1 MLLTNRF
8 EPHYDYQK
16 IDNDF
21 DIYIVKKESAKLY
34 TTNILDIPTADFKAR
49 AVQYLWGAAALVLFD
64 KDTIKESEF
73 RTTLQESYPD
83 VTVRKMDILDQNIL
97 KIY

>member
-8 EPHYDYQK
+8 EPHYDYRK

-21 DIYIVKKESAKLY
+21 DIYIVTKESEKLY

-49 AVQYLWGAAALVLFD
+49 AVQYFWGAKALVLFD
-64 KDTIKESEF
+64 KGTIKESEF
-73 RTTLQESYPD
+73 PRNDP
-83 VTVRKMDILDQNIL
+83 R
-97 KIY
+97 